1 MNKNNSR
8 SGLGILDVI
17 LIVQIILKLFGLIN
31 WSWGLVL
38 WPLWVSIVIIIIA
51 IIILCMD

>member
-1 MNKNNSR
+1 MSKNNSR

>member
-1 MNKNNSR
+1 MSKNNSR

-51 IIILCMD
+51 VIILCLD